1 MKISEN
7 ITKIRSQIDGKLK
20 ALGREQED
28 FTLVAVTKTYPV
40 DAIETAISAGIM
52 HIGENKVQ
60 EATRKIPLISIP
72 YEGFHFIGHLQSNK
86 INGLLNLKPFLVHS
100 VDSVYIAQLLHKA
113 LGRTN
118 RFQDILIQINSS
130 EEESK
135 SGLTFTTAL
144 EAIAEISCYST
155 LCIRGLMTIGKLD
168 KPEVSRPLF
177 RKMKILFDEIKAKE
191 LPNVQMDY
199 LSMGMS
205 HDYLIAIEEGANM
218 VRIGSAIFG
227 RRAFGGKA

>member
-1 MKISEN
+1 MKITDN
-7 ITKIRSQIDGKLK
+7 VIHIRKQIDNKLIE
-20 ALGREQED
+20 LGRENEQI
-28 FTLVAVTKTYPV
+28 TLVAVTKTYSV
-40 DAIETAISAGIM
+40 DAIETAIKAGIM

-60 EATRKIPLISIP
+60 EATRKIPLISLP
-72 YEGFHFIGHLQSNK
+72 YEGFHFIGHMQSNK
-86 INGLLNLKPFLVHS
+86 INALLSLKPILIHS
-100 VDSVYIAQLLHKA
+100 VDSVYIAQHLHKA

-135 SGLTFTTAL
+135 SGLTFATAQ
-144 EAIAEISCYST
+144 EAIEEIACYST

-177 RKMKILFDEIKAKE
+177 RKMKEFFDNLKAQDI
-191 LPNVQMDY
+191 PNVQMDY

-205 HDYLIAIEEGANM
+205 HDYAIALEEGANM
-218 VRIGSAIFG
+218 LRIGSAIFG
-227 RRAFGGKA
+227 ARAYGGKA